1 MKRALV
7 ITALILTVL
16 PACSSHKVKPVD
28 EPLDVKGKMGD
39 TEIGMNKDDQAVVQ
53 DQVAVEDELRTMTW
67 KNYEAERK
75 IKQNREDLIQCRTD
89 LADPRL
95 GGNKKLD
102 SIPDLA
108 MKEDMGKQ
116 DEKIGLTQTGRIK
129 VVKKQFLDEKIEKQR
144 EWAESLDKVG
154 KEVEQQRVDCERDL
168 GYKRV
173 EHGLPADRYP
183 ALGYYGPQGN
193 FVVTRPAEHTLDDA
207 FKILADQTR
216 KGKKLEKKESVGPIE
231 TGTGEKAIEEEDL

>member
-89 LADPRL
+89 LADPR
-95 GGNKKLD
+95 
-102 SIPDLA
+102 
-108 MKEDMGKQ
+108 
-116 DEKIGLTQTGRIK
+116 
-129 VVKKQFLDEKIEKQR
+129 
-144 EWAESLDKVG
+144 
-154 KEVEQQRVDCERDL
+154 
-168 GYKRV
+168 
-173 EHGLPADRYP
+173 
-183 ALGYYGPQGN
+183 
-193 FVVTRPAEHTLDDA
+193 
-207 FKILADQTR
+207 
-216 KGKKLEKKESVGPIE
+216 
-231 TGTGEKAIEEEDL
+231 